1 VPFLGGFAPKP
12 VTQAVHSKIKICIL
26 APSLEWLGGQSR
38 QASRLIAGLRT
49 EASLSVD
56 FIPHDPRLP
65 KFLAGLQQIKYVKT
79 AVTWLMY
86 CLILFVRL
94 PKYDVLHVF
103 CASYYAYA
111 LSAVPAILLGKVY
124 GKKVIV
130 NYRSGEAEDH
140 LQNWRWTALPTIRLA
155 DAVVV
160 PSGYLVDVFRRF
172 GIRARPIHNMVELD
186 RFQYRERNPP
196 RPVFLTTRLLEP
208 LYNVGCVL
216 RAFAMI
222 QRRVP
227 GASLTVGGDGWQRPE
242 LEDLAAELGLR
253 NTTFIGRVSWE
264 KMPELYDS
272 ADVYL
277 TATNLDNMPSSVIE
291 CYASGLPVVT
301 TDAGGLPYIVKNEE
315 TGIMVRCGDHE
326 ALAVGALR
334 LLEEQGLAFRLAYR
348 ARQECRKYSWETVRT
363 EWLQLYRELGS
374 DAKSPEE
381 RFAPSNG

>member
-12 VTQAVHSKIKICIL
+12 VTQAVQSKIKICIL

-172 GIRARPIHNMVELD
+172 GIRARPIHNIVELD

-196 RPVFLTTRLLEP
+196 RSVFLTTRLLEP

-216 RAFAMI
+216 RAFAII

-227 GASLTVGGDGWQRPE
+227 EASLTVGGDGWQRPE

-334 LLEEQGLAFRLAYR
+334 LLEEQGLAGRLAYR

>member
-1 VPFLGGFAPKP
+1 MPFLGGFAPKP
-12 VTQAVHSKIKICIL
+12 VTQAVQSKIKICIL

-172 GIRARPIHNMVELD
+172 GIRARPIHNIVELD

-196 RPVFLTTRLLEP
+196 RSVFLTTRLLEP

-216 RAFAMI
+216 RAFAII

-227 GASLTVGGDGWQRPE
+227 EASLTVGGDGWQRPE

-334 LLEEQGLAFRLAYR
+334 LLEEQGLAGRLAYR

>member
-1 VPFLGGFAPKP
+1 M
-12 VTQAVHSKIKICIL
+12 T
-26 APSLEWLGGQSR
+26 
-38 QASRLIAGLRT
+38 GLRT
-49 EASLSVD
+49 EATLSVD

-65 KFLAGLQQIKYVKT
+65 KSLAGLQQIKYVKT

-86 CLILFVRL
+86 CFILLARL
-94 PKYDVLHVF
+94 PKFDVLHIF

-155 DAVVV
+155 DVVVV

-172 GIRARPIHNMVELD
+172 GIRARSIHNIVELD

-227 GASLTVGGDGWQRPE
+227 EASLTVGGDGWQRPE

-253 NTTFIGRVSWE
+253 NTRFIGRVSWE

-291 CYASGLPVVT
+291 CFASGLPVVT
-301 TDAGGLPYIVKNEE
+301 TDAGGLPYILKNEE
-315 TGIMVRCGDHE
+315 TGLMVPCGDHE
-326 ALAVGALR
+326 ALAMGALR
-334 LLEEQGLAFRLAYR
+334 FLEEPGLAVRLAYR
-348 ARQECRKYSWETVRT
+348 ARQDCRKYSWETVRAQ
-363 EWLQLYRELGS
+363 WLQLYRELGS
-374 DAKSPEE
+374 DSKSPEE